1 MKYYHATFAENM
13 ESIMKNGLV
22 PSNGKDQNW
31 SESETAGFVFLATD
45 EEIALDFVETC
56 DKAKNGDKFV
66 CFEVD
71 GDALDKNHLFL
82 DINVHQEE
90 EDEPYEPYAFMYDK
104 PIPPKDLHLFC
115 SDGM

>member
-1 MKYYHATFAENM
+1 MKYYHATFAKSM

-22 PSNGKDQNW
+22 PASGKDPNW

-71 GDALDKNHLFL
+71 GDALDRNHLFL

-90 EDEPYEPYAFMYDK
+90 DEPYAFMYDK

-115 SDGM
+115 SDRM

>member
-1 MKYYHATFAENM
+1 MKYYHATFAKSM

-22 PSNGKDQNW
+22 PSNGKDLNW

-71 GDALDKNHLFL
+71 GDEEIMSMDREGIFNYLEGVNF
-82 DINVHQEE
+82 DIRVDYFNRQNAME
-90 EDEPYEPYAFMYDK
+90 A
-104 PIPPKDLHLFC
+104 
-115 SDGM
+115 